1 MDQGRTVNKVLRDM
15 KAFEIIPEDKAGEA
29 RIFLNQIWVA
39 AWEQRTKE
47 LSAHHNKKV
56 IQYNRRDQE
65 IARFNTIAEAARAN
79 KCSRDVVDDS
89 VTGRIR
95 ISRKGYYFRYA
106 EHEKGDNRDTD
117 IGREG

>member
-1 MDQGRTVNKVLRDM
+1 M
-15 KAFEIIPEDKAGEA
+15 KAFEIIAGEYDKDGNYIIDEQKAAEA
-29 RIFLNQIWVA
+29 RVFLNQIWVA

-89 VTGRIR
+89 VTGRIK

-106 EHEKGDNRDTD
+106 EDEKGDDRDIDT
-117 IGREG
+117 GREG

>member
-89 VTGRIR
+89 VTGRIK

-106 EHEKGDNRDTD
+106 DDEKGDNRDTNT
-117 IGREG
+117 GREG